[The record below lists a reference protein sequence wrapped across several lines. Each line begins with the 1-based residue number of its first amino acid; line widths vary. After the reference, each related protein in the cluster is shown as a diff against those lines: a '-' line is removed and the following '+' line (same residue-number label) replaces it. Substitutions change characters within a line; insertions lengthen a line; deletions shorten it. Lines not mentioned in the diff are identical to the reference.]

1 MVHTKET
8 AYITRPILLNVGQQ
22 AKGCKD
28 FCICIIHLRE
38 PKKLQHN
45 KKKHHKQKP
54 KHPSPTK
61 LQHNKKTQTNKKTH
75 TQVPLIF
82 WIVVTEKFKLKGTS
96 RGHLAQPPVKAM
108 LTSKLHHATLGLI
121 QSSSVKSWRMEIAP
135 TNTILR
141 ALVKSLEAVHKISTA
156 GTCICKQPCSI
167 TS

>member
-45 KKKHHKQKP
+45 KKNTTNKNQNTQVPQNYNIIKNPNKQKP
-54 KHPSPTK
+54 
-61 LQHNKKTQTNKKTH
+61 N